1 MKKNLIALLVLT
13 LCLLLFA
20 CGEKKAD
27 EPDAPDVPD
36 TPTVDPAPPEKTP
49 EHWHIPASESNHRR
63 NRISAVPESQIQRSI
78 QPFLPIDKQTAFES
92 HKVS

>member
-1 MKKNLIALLVLT
+1 MKKNLIALLALT

-36 TPTVDPAPPEKTP
+36 TPTVDPAPPE
-49 EHWHIPASESNHRR
+49 RR
-63 NRISAVPESQIQRSI
+63 RKNGRRS
-78 QPFLPIDKQTAFES
+78 
-92 HKVS
+92 V

>member
-1 MKKNLIALLVLT
+1 MKKNLIALLALT

-49 EHWHIPASESNHRR
+49 AATAGRPSLNGACSKTTASRPTTT
-63 NRISAVPESQIQRSI
+63 RISETASIRSM
-78 QPFLPIDKQTAFES
+78 
-92 HKVS
+92 